1 MTKTGIRDFHGYD
14 ALTSDRVY
22 KKAIPHEQ
30 AANMIL
36 NGECGCFSSRLLD
49 CFKNVEP
56 QLADRC
62 KWYRAA
68 MYRLQ
73 PSCSATVVC
82 RGCGEYWVGFSG
94 VWGLGGGGAI

>member
-49 CFKNVEP
+49 CFKNVEQ
-56 QLADRC
+56 QLADLC
-62 KWYRAA
+62 KWYRTA

-73 PSCSATVVC
+73 PSCPATVGC
-82 RGCGEYWVGFSG
+82 RGCGVYWVGF
-94 VWGLGGGGAI
+94 